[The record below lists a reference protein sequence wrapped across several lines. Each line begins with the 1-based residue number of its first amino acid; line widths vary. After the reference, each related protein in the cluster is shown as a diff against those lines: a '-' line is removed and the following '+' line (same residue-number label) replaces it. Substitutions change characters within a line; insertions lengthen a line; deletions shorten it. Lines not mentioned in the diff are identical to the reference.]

1 MVRFSRRWLLCC
13 LLPLQI
19 RANELVCAEMANASC
34 DTVMLI
40 QETRSSRS
48 GKPHRDTGK
57 LRREEC
63 EGFKC
68 QRGVKLQ
75 PPKRGKDGKDSK
87 QALNETES
95 EYQFQINEDGKWNT
109 YYLPGATIYNKRT
122 VNYGIN
128 DKYYLMA
135 SDTTDYS
142 NAANFHKVILAGKTM
157 IATINLNGAGC
168 GCNVNFFLVNM
179 PASSPGQYGDYY
191 CDANCVGGNCCA
203 EFDIN
208 EMNTH
213 ALQVTNHNCGEPPES
228 WNCDG
233 DGDPLIKFLPGEYGP
248 GSSNTIN
255 TDNPFNFSLQ
265 ALEVI
270 KGSDSENYLQVFA
283 RLWQDGKTV
292 MKSMGGQGSP
302 LNSQWG
308 NLAAGMVL
316 VIDYWES
323 GDLTWLDGAS
333 CTAPETCSGAHADLS
348 DMKLI
353 TNALETP
360 ANCPDSTATG
370 CSCDSVNYNEDDGT
384 ECWCVC
390 ACSKTSLVPRCT
402 WSGYHPFWR

>member
-1 MVRFSRRWLLCC
+1 MAFLDSCRWLFLW
-13 LLPLQI
+13 
-19 RANELVCAEMANASC
+19 LVALSETCAEICASEASIHEEFGNASC
-34 DTVMLI
+34 DDVTMI
-40 QETRSSRS
+40 QRMQDSQTSHTWQR
-48 GKPHRDTGK
+48 KPSQQCT
-57 LRREEC
+57 
-63 EGFKC
+63 GFKC
-68 QRGVKLQ
+68 QRGVAPCK
-75 PPKRGKDGKDSK
+75 GKASKEVLTTDSD
-87 QALNETES
+87 
-95 EYQFQINEDGKWNT
+95 YQFQINEDGTWNT

-135 SDTTDYS
+135 KDTTDFS
-142 NAANFHKVILAGKTM
+142 NAANFHKVKLAGKTM

-213 ALQVTNHNCGEPPES
+213 ALQITNHNCGDPPGS

-233 DGDPLIKFLPGEYGP
+233 NGDPLIKFLPGEFGP
-248 GSSNTIN
+248 GTSNTIN
-255 TDNPFNFSLQ
+255 TDNVFKFSLQ

-270 KGSDSENYLQVFA
+270 QGSNDQNYLKVFA

-292 MKSMGGQGSP
+292 MKSMGGVGSP
-302 LNSQWG
+302 LNVQWG
-308 NLAAGMVL
+308 NLADGMVL

-360 ANCPDSTATG
+360 ANCPSSTSG
-370 CSCDSVNYNEDDGT
+370 CSCENIDVNQDTGT
-384 ECWCVC
+384 ECWCKC
-390 ACSKTSLVPRCT
+390 ACNQTSLVPRCT
-402 WSGYHPFWR
+402 WSGYHPFWQ